1 MINCCIQ
8 DHVYVAIGQVR
19 FVKLNPSY
27 DPGGYPSCYV
37 MTKEALVFD
46 VSDSSYGKY
55 VLLNSHKVPVVVA
68 FESVWS
74 EHCMAVAEI
83 FASLASEF
91 AESFV
96 FARVDV
102 DHNPELKDKYSIEN
116 VPTLAVFVDGEPVRF
131 EPGVLQEHEARALLR
146 DYGIYNAS
154 DDMRQ
159 RARELHVQGDTP
171 QAITLLAEA
180 MRKDPTNT
188 RIALDMVQIF
198 IDMGEYAEAA
208 SLLGRL
214 PETDRESETG
224 KSLAGQLWI
233 IEQAGKTEGAEKLS
247 ERVANNP
254 EDFDARFDMAIC
266 EMSRHDYEHAM
277 EQLFY
282 IQEHAPEYKE
292 GAAREMIV
300 TIINMLAPGNPEFAQ
315 QFRRKLSGLLAQ

>member
-1 MINCCIQ
+1 
-8 DHVYVAIGQVR
+8 
-19 FVKLNPSY
+19 
-27 DPGGYPSCYV
+27 
-37 MTKEALVFD
+37 
-46 VSDSSYGKY
+46 
-55 VLLNSHKVPVVVA
+55 
-68 FESVWS
+68 
-74 EHCMAVAEI
+74 MAVAEI

-96 FARVDV
+96 FARVDI
-102 DHNPELKDKYSIEN
+102 DENSELKEKYNIEN
-116 VPTLAVFVDGEPVRF
+116 VPTLAVFIDGKAVRF
-131 EPGVLQEHEARALLR
+131 EVGVLEEKEARALLR

-171 QAITLLAEA
+171 QAIILLAEA
-180 MRKDPTNT
+180 MRKDPKNT

-198 IDMGEYAEAA
+198 IDMGEYSEAA
-208 SLLGRL
+208 SLLGKL

-233 IEQAGKTEGAEKLS
+233 IEQAGKTEGAEKLAA
-247 ERVANNP
+247 RVANNP
-254 EDFDARFDMAIC
+254 EDFDARFDLAIC

-282 IQEHAPEYKE
+282 IQEYAPEYKE

>member
-1 MINCCIQ
+1 
-8 DHVYVAIGQVR
+8 
-19 FVKLNPSY
+19 
-27 DPGGYPSCYV
+27 
-37 MTKEALVFD
+37 MTKEAFIFD

-55 VLLNSHKVPVVVA
+55 VLLNSHKVPVVVC
-68 FESVWS
+68 FEAVWS
-74 EHCMAVAEI
+74 EHCMVVAEI
-83 FASLASEF
+83 FTSLAREF

-102 DHNPELKDKYSIEN
+102 DQNPELKEKYNIEN
-116 VPTLAVFVDGEPVRF
+116 VPTLAVFVDGEAVRF
-131 EPGVLQEHEARALLR
+131 EVGVPGEKEARALLR
-146 DYGIYNAS
+146 DYGIYNES

-159 RARELHVQGDTP
+159 RARELHVQGETP
-171 QAITLLAEA
+171 QAITLLAQA
-180 MRKDPTNT
+180 MKKDPANT

-198 IDMGEYAEAA
+198 IDMGEYGEAE
-208 SLLGRL
+208 SLFDRL

-233 IEQAGKTEGAEKLS
+233 TEQAGKTQGAEKLAA
-247 ERVANNP
+247 RVANDP
-254 EDFDARFDMAIC
+254 EDFDARFDLAIC

-282 IQEHAPEYKE
+282 IQQQAPDYKE

-315 QFRRKLSGLLAQ
+315 QFRRKLSGLLSQ

>member
-1 MINCCIQ
+1 
-8 DHVYVAIGQVR
+8 
-19 FVKLNPSY
+19 
-27 DPGGYPSCYV
+27 

-55 VLLNSHKVPVVVA
+55 VLLNSHKVPVVVT

-74 EHCMAVAEI
+74 EHCMAIAEI

-102 DHNPELKDKYSIEN
+102 DHNPELREKYNIEN

-131 EPGVLQEHEARALLR
+131 EPGALQEHQARALLR
-146 DYGIYNAS
+146 DYGIYNES

-159 RARELHVQGDTP
+159 RARDLHVQGDTP

-198 IDMGEYAEAA
+198 IDMGEYTEAA
-208 SLLGRL
+208 SLLGKL

-233 IEQAGKTEGAEKLS
+233 IEQAGKTEGAEKLAA
-247 ERVANNP
+247 RVASNP
-254 EDFDARFDMAIC
+254 EDFDARFDLAIC
-266 EMSRHDYEHAM
+266 EMSRHDYEHAV

-282 IQEHAPEYKE
+282 IQEHAREYKE

-315 QFRRKLSGLLAQ
+315 QYRRKLSSLLAQ

>member
-1 MINCCIQ
+1 
-8 DHVYVAIGQVR
+8 
-19 FVKLNPSY
+19 
-27 DPGGYPSCYV
+27 

-68 FESVWS
+68 FEGAWS
-74 EHCMAVAEI
+74 EHCMYVAEI
-83 FASLASEF
+83 FTSLAREF

-102 DHNPELKDKYSIEN
+102 DQNPELKEKYNIEN
-116 VPTLAVFVDGEPVRF
+116 VPTLAVFVDGEAVRF
-131 EPGVLQEHEARALLR
+131 EVGVLEEKEARALLR
-146 DYGIYNAS
+146 DYGIYNES

-159 RARELHVQGDTP
+159 RARELHVQGETP
-171 QAITLLAEA
+171 QAITLLAQA
-180 MRKDPTNT
+180 MKKDPTNT

-198 IDMGEYAEAA
+198 IDMGEYSEAK

-214 PETDRESETG
+214 PEIDRDSETG

-233 IEQAGKTEGAEKLS
+233 IEQAGKTQGAEKLAVS
-247 ERVANNP
+247 VANDP
-254 EDFDARFDMAIC
+254 EDFDARFDLAIC

-282 IQEHAPEYKE
+282 ILEHAPDYKE

-300 TIINMLAPGNPEFAQ
+300 TIINMLAPENPEFAQ
-315 QFRRKLSGLLAQ
+315 QFRRKLSGLLSQ

>member
-1 MINCCIQ
+1 
-8 DHVYVAIGQVR
+8 
-19 FVKLNPSY
+19 
-27 DPGGYPSCYV
+27 

-96 FARVDV
+96 FARVDI
-102 DHNPELKDKYSIEN
+102 DENPELKEKYNIEN
-116 VPTLAVFVDGEPVRF
+116 VPTLAVFIDGKAVRF
-131 EPGVLQEHEARALLR
+131 EVGVLEEKEARALLR

-180 MRKDPTNT
+180 MRKDPKNT

-198 IDMGEYAEAA
+198 IDMGEYSEAA
-208 SLLGRL
+208 SLLGKL
-214 PETDRESETG
+214 SETDRESETG

-233 IEQAGKTEGAEKLS
+233 IEQAGKTEGAEKLAA
-247 ERVANNP
+247 RVANNP
-254 EDFDARFDMAIC
+254 EDFDARFDLAIC

-282 IQEHAPEYKE
+282 IQEYAPEYKE